1 MKISLSKLKW
11 YNNEK
16 IWVTGFI
23 RIGNRYLK
31 NTELLN
37 HFSEIETITD
47 FEQALKTANGQF
59 SVIIKTPDE
68 IWAATDRLRNIPLFY
83 TKLNNTNIISDD
95 CYCLAEMKS
104 EKRFNP
110 DAVDCFL
117 MAGHVI
123 NNLTLIDS
131 IFQIEAGEYVIL
143 GNSVTRKFYYDSTFD
158 PIIEKDFTSLATEL
172 NSVILNVFEAHFKA
186 LSDNFIAISLS
197 GGFDSRLVAAMCA
210 KYHPKNVICYTFGRR
225 NNQEVAPA
233 EEIAKRLGFK
243 WIFIEY
249 NSGRIE
255 GFMDDKN
262 FKEYYPYASNLS
274 GMFYM
279 QDYFAVKYL
288 KENKLVPDNCVFIP
302 GFSGDMLAG
311 GHLTPKMCK
320 KQGKNFLAK
329 EIFKEFF
336 SLVNLKREKQFN
348 LIKLIE
354 DKIPSGEF
362 EFWKVFETWDQKER
376 QAKFII
382 NSARVF
388 SFFGYNYVLPLFDS
402 VLIDFFSGLPFQ
414 FKLDKN
420 LYDYVLTEIIF
431 TEFNLNLPNELNP
444 RPSQKAFQRQKEKIK
459 PFVPNKILNILLKKQ
474 SPVFY
479 DEITQTMLEGI
490 DHRQIIRPRQSNY
503 YNSYIT
509 QWYLIKTKELL
520 GIKIGLRE
528 RNSFH
533 R

>member
-68 IWAATDRLRNIPLFY
+68 IWAATDRLRNNPLFY
-83 TKLNNTNIISDD
+83 TRLNNTNIISDD

-210 KYHPKNVICYTFGRR
+210 KHHPENVICYTFGRR

-249 NSGRIE
+249 NSGLIE
-255 GFMDDKN
+255 GFMDDKI

-279 QDYFAVKYL
+279 QDYF
-288 KENKLVPDNCVFIP
+288 
-302 GFSGDMLAG
+302 
-311 GHLTPKMCK
+311 
-320 KQGKNFLAK
+320 AK

-444 RPSQKAFQRQKEKIK
+444 RPSQKVFQRQKEKIK

-490 DHRQIIRPRQSNY
+490 VPRQIIKPRQSNY

-533 R
+533 K